1 MPLEETVQVEA
12 AATLADN
19 DKKDSVLAKLG
30 PGLITGA
37 ADDDPSGI
45 ATYSQAGAQFGFNML
60 WTILL
65 TYPLMCGIQ
74 IVSARIGRVS
84 GQGLATNIARHYPKW
99 LLYFIV
105 GSLLVANCI
114 NIGADLAAM
123 GEASKLLLGG
133 QAKWY
138 AIIFGLIS
146 ILLQVF
152 IPYQHYVRVL
162 KWLTLALLAYVAT
175 VFVVRIPWGQVVLST
190 IMPHISMK
198 AEYLTMIVA
207 VFGTTISPYLF
218 FWQASQEVEELRAK
232 PEETALLKAP
242 LQAIRSL
249 KRINIDTFIGMGFSN
264 MVAFFIML
272 TTAVTLHMHGQTDI
286 QSSAQA
292 AAALKPIAGEFAFLL
307 FSLGIIGTGLLAIP
321 VLAGSSAYAIAG
333 SFKWKNSLEHTATQ
347 AKEFYAVI
355 AVSTVIGVILSLS
368 NIDPIKAL
376 FWSAVINGIISVPVM
391 AVMMLMAAKPAVM
404 GQFVISRR
412 LKILG
417 WLATAM
423 MGAAVVAMGFT
434 L

>member
-1 MPLEETVQVEA
+1 MMLPAKATASMPLDEQ
-12 AATLADN
+12 DN
-19 DKKDSVLAKLG
+19 DSVLAKLG

-84 GQGLATNIARHYPKW
+84 GHGLATNIARHYPKA
-99 LLYFIV
+99 LLYFII

-123 GEASKLLLGG
+123 GEGTKLLLGG

-138 AIIFGLIS
+138 AIIFGIAS
-146 ILLQVF
+146 VLLQVF
-152 IPYQHYVRVL
+152 IPYQSYVRVL

-175 VFVVRIPWGQVVLST
+175 VFVVRIPWGEVVFSTFLPHLSLK
-190 IMPHISMK
+190 P
-198 AEYLTMIVA
+198 EYITTIVA

-232 PEETALLKAP
+232 PNETALLKAP
-242 LQAIRSL
+242 SQAIRSM

-264 MVAFFIML
+264 MVAFCIML
-272 TTAVTLHMHGQTDI
+272 TTAATLHMHGHTDI

-292 AAALKPIAGEFAFLL
+292 ASALKPIAGEFAFLL

-333 SFKWKNSLEHTATQ
+333 SFKWKNSLEHKPAD
-347 AKEFYAVI
+347 ARGFYAVI
-355 AVSTVIGVILSLS
+355 AISTVIGVILSLS
-368 NIDPIKAL
+368 NVDPIKAL

-391 AVMMLMAAKPAVM
+391 VIMMLMAAKPEVM

-412 LKILG
+412 LKALG

-423 MGAAVVAMGFT
+423 MAIAVLAMFFT